1 MNVRI
6 KLIIVFL
13 LLTRLFPLLFF
24 SFACTSLKQNDHK
37 GLADPTGWPLLC
49 MSLIKHSFLIGAP
62 PSSPPLA
69 SFYSSHFPVMHSG
82 LINYSGVY
90 RSAGSVFLS
99 SSVLTYRYTWLSILY
114 SGADPL
120 FVFVLMKGWQMTFWL
135 CFYFIFFLTWWL
147 SPVFS
152 RKRECGYYFDVE
164 RGAQRCSHYPGSLR
178 LRGKYTPISY
188 LPQQSER

>member
-1 MNVRI
+1 
-6 KLIIVFL
+6 
-13 LLTRLFPLLFF
+13 
-24 SFACTSLKQNDHK
+24 
-37 GLADPTGWPLLC
+37 
-49 MSLIKHSFLIGAP
+49 
-62 PSSPPLA
+62 
-69 SFYSSHFPVMHSG
+69 MHSG

-120 FVFVLMKGWQMTFWL
+120 FVFVLMKGCQMTFWL
-135 CFYFIFFLTWWL
+135 RFYFFLTRW

-164 RGAQRCSHYPGSLR
+164 RGAQRCSHYLTLTLLDWEASTHPS
-178 LRGKYTPISY
+178 PIFHNSQKDKRRKIENQKESAFY
-188 LPQQSER
+188 SCFCLLAPKSWLYMLQDNMNVL